1 MKNNLIKQLCERI
14 ASENEKIHIILDK
27 VVDVFVTQFS
37 SVENGPQLVFLPRDT
52 VFVSDIDNGIRVAIT
67 RDFAQFGV
75 TVSVVNS
82 DGSTLAECRLDTNN
96 QFSETF
102 GRMPAELKT
111 RIRKLFDAISEIDIN
126 APDEVEAVSE
136 ETPDVSPSEVDAIEP
151 QA

>member
-1 MKNNLIKQLCERI
+1 MKNDLIKQLCERI
-14 ASENEKIHIILDK
+14 ASENEKIHTILDK
-27 VVDVFVTQFS
+27 VVDAFVAQFS
-37 SVENGPQLVFLPRDT
+37 SVENGPQLMFSPRDT

-67 RDFAQFGV
+67 RDFAQLGV
-75 TVSVVNS
+75 AVSVVNS

-126 APDEVEAVSE
+126 APDEIEAAS
-136 ETPDVSPSEVDAIEP
+136 ETPADNPPEVDVIEA

>member
-1 MKNNLIKQLCERI
+1 MKNELIKQLCERI

-27 VVDVFVTQFS
+27 VVDVFVAQFS
-37 SVENGPQLVFLPRDT
+37 SVENGPQLMFSPRDT
-52 VFVSDIDNGIRVAIT
+52 VFVSDIDNGVRVAIT
-67 RDFAQFGV
+67 RDFAQLGV

-102 GRMPAELKT
+102 GRMPVELKT
-111 RIRKLFDAISEIDIN
+111 RIRKFFDAISEIDIN
-126 APDEVEAVSE
+126 ATDEVEAVSE
-136 ETPDVSPSEVDAIEP
+136 ETPNVSPSEVDVIEP